1 MAFKIY
7 FNKKTRHPSIS
18 LSGKEKE
25 IWENMEM
32 THHPTDKYNY
42 IVIECVSSN
51 GVTTSYVRRYIRK
64 DNRGVKA
71 KHPKRTK
78 LTEKSEA
85 KVKNYLKEAKKKRWW
100 QANLIVWTPLK
111 EHTSSRNIK
120 QHIDGLVKGFSN
132 KKDDS
137 VDWRCR
143 LMDTGELAPTNHLLL
158 F

>member
-32 THHPTDKYNY
+32 THHPTNKDNY
-42 IVIECVSSN
+42 IVIECISSN

-71 KHPKRTK
+71 RHPKRTK
-78 LTEKSEA
+78 LTEKSET
-85 KVKNYLKEAKKKRWW
+85 KVKNYIKETKKKRWW

-111 EHTSSRNIK
+111 EHTSSAIIK
-120 QHIDGLVKGFSN
+120 QQICQIVK
-132 KKDDS
+132 
-137 VDWRCR
+137 
-143 LMDTGELAPTNHLLL
+143 L
-158 F
+158 FIY